1 MSALLPPR
9 VYRWNFTVMGLDL
22 TLFVLGINFA
32 SVYGILPL
40 FVHHLSASNLALGA
54 IPALR
59 AANLLP
65 PLFVAGFTER
75 LARKKPF
82 VIGWTIVERLPYLA
96 LALATPLLATTRPT
110 ALLWLLFAMI
120 ALSTLAGGV
129 ATPAWLDLLSRMFP
143 ADWRGRFFGLSSALG
158 GLLGVAGS
166 AGAAYLLAHF
176 GWSTGGALCF
186 ACTFVCLAI
195 SFVFI
200 ALGREP
206 PPAPRTAT
214 VPVRAVAR
222 SVWRR
227 LPALI
232 RADGNLRR
240 YLLTIALVTCA
251 GAAAAFYVVDAKRS
265 LGLTDA
271 EASLF
276 AVLLLI
282 AATVGSIVWGYI
294 GDHRGHKRVVVAGA
308 ACTGGA
314 ALVALVAR
322 HAWGGVAGYCL
333 VFVLV
338 GLGSSALQLASL
350 TFIVDFAPPEQR
362 PTFIG
367 VAMLTQAPFAF
378 GAPVLAATIADR
390 WGYPTVFIL
399 TALLGTL
406 ATLVVARYVRDPRA
420 DTLAVRSVVN
430 PDRLLRE
437 TESNPQEAS

>member
-1 MSALLPPR
+1 MNVLLPPR
-9 VYRWNFTVMGLDL
+9 AYRWNFMVMGLDL
-22 TLFVLGINFA
+22 TLFVVGINFA

-65 PLFVAGFTER
+65 PLFVASFTER
-75 LARKKPF
+75 LRRKKPF
-82 VIGWTIVERLPYLA
+82 VIGWTVVERLPYLA
-96 LALATPLLATTRPT
+96 LAVATPLLATTRPT

-129 ATPAWLDLLSRMFP
+129 ATPAWLDLISRMFP
-143 ADWRGRFFGLSSALG
+143 ANWRGRFFGLSSALG

-166 AGAAYLLAHF
+166 AGAAYLLEHF

-186 ACTFVCLAI
+186 ACTFTCLAI

-206 PPAPRTAT
+206 LPARAT
-214 VPVRAVAR
+214 VPASVRADGHT
-222 SVWRR
+222 SWRR
-227 LPALI
+227 LPALV
-232 RADGNLRR
+232 RSDGNLRR

-251 GAAAAFYVVDAKRS
+251 GAAAAFYVVDAKRA

-271 EASLF
+271 AASLF

-282 AATVGSIVWGYI
+282 ASTAGSVLWGYI
-294 GDHRGHKRVVVAGA
+294 GDHHGHKRIVVAGA

-314 ALVALVAR
+314 ALVALLAR
-322 HAWGGVAGYCL
+322 QSWNGVFGYCL

-378 GAPVLAATIADR
+378 GAPVLAAVIANR
-390 WGYPTVFIL
+390 WGYGPVFTL
-399 TALLGTL
+399 TALLGIL
-406 ATLVVARYVRDPRA
+406 ATLLVARYVRDPR
-420 DTLAVRSVVN
+420 
-430 PDRLLRE
+430 
-437 TESNPQEAS
+437 TESQSAGPVADSTHLPL

>member
-1 MSALLPPR
+1 MAGVIGQRVNMLLPPR
-9 VYRWNFTVMGLDL
+9 AFRWNFVVMGLDL

-40 FVHHLSASNLALGA
+40 FVRHLSGSNLALGA

-65 PLFVAGFTER
+65 PLFVAGLTER
-75 LARKKPF
+75 LRHKKPF
-82 VIGWTIVERLPYLA
+82 VIGWTVVERLPYLV
-96 LALATPLLATTRPT
+96 LAVATPLLVTTQP
-110 ALLWLLFAMI
+110 AVLLWLLFAMI

-129 ATPAWLDLLSRMFP
+129 ATPAWLDLIARMFP
-143 ADWRGRFFGLSSALG
+143 AHWRGRFFGLSSALG

-166 AGAAYLLAHF
+166 AGAAYLLGHF

-206 PPAPRTAT
+206 PVAPAMTN
-214 VPVRAVAR
+214 PVRSSAPAL
-222 SVWRR
+222 WHR
-227 LPALI
+227 LPALV
-232 RADGNLRR
+232 RGDRNLRW
-240 YLLTIALVTCA
+240 YLLTIMLVTGA
-251 GAAAAFYVVDAKRS
+251 GAATAFYVVDAKRV

-271 EASLF
+271 AASLF

-282 AATVGSIVWGYI
+282 ASTAGSAVWGYI
-294 GDHRGHKRVVVAGA
+294 GDRYGHKRTVVAGA

-314 ALVALVAR
+314 ALVAVLAR
-322 HAWGGVAGYCL
+322 QPWVGLPGYCL
-333 VFVLV
+333 VFALV

-350 TFIVDFAPPEQR
+350 TFIVDFAPPKQR
-362 PTFIG
+362 PTYIG

-378 GAPVLAATIADR
+378 GAPILAATIADR
-390 WGYPTVFIL
+390 RGYATVF
-399 TALLGTL
+399 ALAATLGVL
-406 ATLVVARYVRDPRA
+406 ATLVVARCVRDPRTDDHA
-420 DTLAVRSVVN
+420 APVLFH
-430 PDRLLRE
+430 
-437 TESNPQEAS
+437 ESDAHPY

>member
-1 MSALLPPR
+1 MNALLPPR
-9 VYRWNFTVMGLDL
+9 AYRWNFMVMGLDL
-22 TLFVLGINFA
+22 TLFVFGINFA

-40 FVHHLSASNLALGA
+40 FVRHLSASNLALGA

-75 LARKKPF
+75 LRRKKPF
-82 VIGWTIVERLPYLA
+82 VIGWTVVERLPYLA
-96 LALATPLLATTRPT
+96 LAVATPLLAVTRPT
-110 ALLWLLFAMI
+110 MLLWLLFAML

-129 ATPAWLDLLSRMFP
+129 ATPAWLDLIARMFP

-166 AGAAYLLAHF
+166 AGAAALLAHF

-206 PPAPRTAT
+206 SPTRRAAPA
-214 VPVRAVAR
+214 PVRANGRA
-222 SVWRR
+222 SWRR
-227 LPALI
+227 FPALV

-251 GAAAAFYVVDAKRS
+251 GAAAAFYVVDAKRT
-265 LGLTDA
+265 LALTDA
-271 EASLF
+271 AASLF
-276 AVLLLI
+276 AILLLV
-282 AATVGSIVWGYI
+282 ASTAGSVLWGYI
-294 GDHRGHKRVVVAGA
+294 GDHRGHKQVVVAGA
-308 ACTGGA
+308 TCTGSA
-314 ALVALVAR
+314 ALVALLAR
-322 HAWGGVAGYCL
+322 QSWSGVFGYGA

-350 TFIVDFAPPEQR
+350 TFIMDFAPPDQR

-378 GAPVLAATIADR
+378 GAPVLAAAIADQ
-390 WGYPTVFIL
+390 WGYGVVFTL
-399 TALLGTL
+399 TALLGIL
-406 ATLVVARYVRDPRA
+406 ASLVVARFVRDPRTDSQSA
-420 DTLAVRSVVN
+420 AR
-430 PDRLLRE
+430 R
-437 TESNPQEAS
+437 

>member
-1 MSALLPPR
+1 MTILPPR
-9 VYRWNFTVMGLDL
+9 VYRWNFMVMGLDL

-65 PLFVAGFTER
+65 PLFVANFTER
-75 LARKKPF
+75 LSRKKPF
-82 VIGWTIVERLPYLA
+82 VIGWTVVERLPYLA
-96 LALATPLLATTRPT
+96 LAVATPLLATTRPT

-129 ATPAWLDLLSRMFP
+129 ATPAWLDLIARMFP
-143 ADWRGRFFGLSSALG
+143 ANWRGRFFGLSSALG

-166 AGAAYLLAHF
+166 AGAASLLEHF
-176 GWSTGGALCF
+176 GWSTGAALCF
-186 ACTFVCLAI
+186 ACTFACLAI

-200 ALGREP
+200 SLGREP
-206 PPAPRTAT
+206 PPASPSGTA
-214 VPVRAVAR
+214 PVRAGGRA
-222 SVWRR
+222 SWHHHS
-227 LPALI
+227 ALV
-232 RADGNLRR
+232 RADRNLRR

-251 GAAAAFYVVDAKRS
+251 GAAAAFYVVDAKRA

-271 EASLF
+271 AASLF

-282 AATVGSIVWGYI
+282 ASTAGSVLWGYI
-294 GDHRGHKRVVVAGA
+294 GDHQGHKRVVVAGA

-314 ALVALVAR
+314 ALIALLAR
-322 HAWGGVAGYCL
+322 QSWSGVFGYGL

-367 VAMLTQAPFAF
+367 LAMLTQAPFAF
-378 GAPVLAATIADR
+378 GAPVLAAVIANR
-390 WGYPTVFIL
+390 WGYGTVFTS
-399 TALLGTL
+399 TALLGIL
-406 ATLVVARYVRDPRA
+406 ATLVVARYVRDPRTDSRSALPVA
-420 DTLAVRSVVN
+420 DTMQL
-430 PDRLLRE
+430 PL
-437 TESNPQEAS
+437 